1 MTGERGRE
9 GETEAETIARKS
21 RRLEAA
27 RKRDTASP
35 WRGLGMFGL
44 VGWSVAVPLVAG
56 IALGIW
62 IDRHWPGRVSWT
74 LTLLVAGAALGAL
87 NAWFWVQRE
96 GRDD

>member
-1 MTGERGRE
+1 MTGERDRE
-9 GETEAETIARKS
+9 SETEAETIARKS
-21 RRLEAA
+21 RRLETA
-27 RKRDTASP
+27 RKRTTASP

-44 VGWSVAVPLVAG
+44 VGWSVAVPVVAG

-62 IDRHWPGRVSWT
+62 MDRHWPGRVSWT